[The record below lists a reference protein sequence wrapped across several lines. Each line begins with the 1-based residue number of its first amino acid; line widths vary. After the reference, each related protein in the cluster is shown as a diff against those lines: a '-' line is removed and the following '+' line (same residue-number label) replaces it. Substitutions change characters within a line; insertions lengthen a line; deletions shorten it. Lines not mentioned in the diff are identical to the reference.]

1 MGGSPVPGKCAGNAR
16 RRNGNGYG
24 GDFARD
30 INRRR
35 AVRTFWFLKVE
46 GGYLPCGDYAYSP
59 PVVVR
64 IVDGGN
70 SDMRRLSCNAQE

>member
-1 MGGSPVPGKCAGNAR
+1 MLATHDVGMVMVTVVISQGN
-16 RRNGNGYG
+16 
-24 GDFARD
+24 